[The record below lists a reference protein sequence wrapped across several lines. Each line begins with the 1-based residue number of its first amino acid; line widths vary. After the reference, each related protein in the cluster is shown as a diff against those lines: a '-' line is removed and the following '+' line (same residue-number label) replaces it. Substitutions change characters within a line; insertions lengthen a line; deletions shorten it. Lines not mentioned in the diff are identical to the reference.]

1 MIPVQFITHTTERY
15 SYEDAARLA
24 LDGGCRWVQLR
35 VKGPSDDEVRPLAER
50 VLALCRE
57 RGATLIVDDRVDLA
71 KAIGADGVHLG
82 REDVPVAEARER
94 LGEAFLI
101 GGTANTFE
109 DVERLCRA
117 GVDYIGC
124 GPLRFT
130 TTKERLAPVL
140 GLSGYAS
147 LMARMADAGLH
158 TPVVAIGGVTCA
170 DVPAL
175 MATGVRGVAVS
186 GAILRAADP
195 VSEMDAFLHA
205 DE

>member
-1 MIPVQFITHTTERY
+1 MRTLRGWRSTAGAVGCSSELRARPTTRCARWPNACWR
-15 SYEDAARLA
+15 SAA
-24 LDGGCRWVQLR
+24 Q
-35 VKGPSDDEVRPLAER
+35 
-50 VLALCRE
+50 

-82 REDVPVAEARER
+82 REDMPVAEARER

-124 GPLRFT
+124 GPFRFT

>member
-82 REDVPVAEARER
+82 REDMPVAEARER

-124 GPLRFT
+124 GPFRFT

-175 MATGVRGVAVS
+175 MATGVLGVAVS

>member
-82 REDVPVAEARER
+82 REDMPVAEARER

-124 GPLRFT
+124 GPFRFT

-158 TPVVAIGGVTCA
+158 TPVVAIGGVTRA